1 MSPFFMKTHNFGKY
15 TLVAVVFGLLLAWY
29 YFTDFDVTKHQFL
42 TAALKVPSIRNYG
55 GESPMQTVNFF
66 NKFGWAITL
75 GFALV
80 SWLVS
85 LILLLILKIV
95 RLAKFRIS
103 NLIILLLTYG
113 AVLGLAIEL
122 LFYEKRYAVA
132 TIGTIFFVGQ
142 PLYSAAVGTL
152 IFIALIFVVPII
164 VGLFKKKKTPPTS
177 PSSGEKTEKIVLEPV
192 LDVKPEAEKPNII
205 STASKLLVIGALL
218 LTSEGC
224 TLFSGTESLACKLAP
239 DSAHCYQDEA
249 VSSGDPDICDK
260 IIQPAKFKDMGSNP
274 PKDKCYLMVAQN
286 TGNLDVCEK
295 IKGGMLSYTI
305 DQCVLEASIENQN
318 ASGCQKLSGA
328 SKTQCVSTLGPLMTA
343 DKVMEVDSQIE
354 ILQNELKKGSDANL
368 EKQLAG
374 LEAKKKDMMAIM
386 TKDNKD
392 NYSFQS
398 DPVNKQIVGE
408 WSTGSV
414 DSATKDKIINVNAQ
428 LKAQGLTMT
437 PEQYTAIKE
446 YYKYKNN
453 PENDIEKMDDAQ
465 IVKDRL
471 GEKVGN
477 LVDKLKFWNSKDTPQ
492 EKAEDQQLRFYQ
504 RMLERQE
511 AITKGLSVKEMNYEN
526 TVEAIGE
533 KVKEKVADE
542 AKDKII
548 EHVFGEATGLTT
560 KVTTAVLGE
569 AINTVK
575 KEAQSAEFRGLV
587 KAYDDGMAEEL
598 GKFGGNVDKA
608 HAEVVKKLSA
618 DPYTYAS
625 GDSFAKYGNLI
636 ENKDCDGTNPHCI
649 QKDVFWKA
657 MKKSYKYQNQGA

>member
-1 MSPFFMKTHNFGKY
+1 
-15 TLVAVVFGLLLAWY
+15 
-29 YFTDFDVTKHQFL
+29 
-42 TAALKVPSIRNYG
+42 
-55 GESPMQTVNFF
+55 
-66 NKFGWAITL
+66 
-75 GFALV
+75 
-80 SWLVS
+80 
-85 LILLLILKIV
+85 
-95 RLAKFRIS
+95 
-103 NLIILLLTYG
+103 
-113 AVLGLAIEL
+113 L

-132 TIGTIFFVGQ
+132 TIGIIFFAGQ
-142 PLYSAAVGTL
+142 PLYSAAIGTLVFIVL
-152 IFIALIFVVPII
+152 IFIIPILFRLI
-164 VGLFKKKKTPPTS
+164 KKKKTPPAA
-177 PSSGEKTEKIVLEPV
+177 PSSDNKSEEKVLEPA
-192 LDVKPEAEKPNII
+192 PAEEKPSII
-205 STASKLLVIGALL
+205 SQTAKLLVIGVLL

-224 TLFSGTESLACKLAP
+224 TLVSSGESLACMVAP

-260 IIQPAKFKDMGSNP
+260 IIQPAKFKDMDSNP

-286 TGNLDVCEK
+286 TGNLDACDK
-295 IKGGMLSYTI
+295 IKGGMLSYTV
-305 DQCVLEASIENQN
+305 DQCVLEASIENEN
-318 ASGCQKLSGA
+318 ASGCQKLSGT
-328 SKTQCVSTLGPLMTA
+328 SKAKCVSELGPLMTA

-354 ILQNELKKGSDANL
+354 ILQNELKKGSDPNL

-374 LEAKKKDMMAIM
+374 LQQKKSDMMAIM
-386 TKDNKD
+386 SKDNKD
-392 NYSFQS
+392 NYNFQS

-408 WSTGSV
+408 WSAGSV
-414 DSATKDKIINVNAQ
+414 DSSTKDKIINVNAQ

-477 LVDKLKFWNSKDTPQ
+477 LVDKLKFWNSNDTPQ

-542 AKDKII
+542 AKDKVI
-548 EHVFGEATGLTT
+548 EHIFGEATGLTT

-569 AINTVK
+569 AVNTVK

-587 KAYDDGMAEEL
+587 KAYDDGMKEEL
-598 GKFGGNVDKA
+598 SKFGGNVDKA
-608 HAEVVKKLSA
+608 HAEVVKKISA

-625 GDSFAKYGNLI
+625 GDSFAKYGNLV
-636 ENKDCDGTNPHCI
+636 ENKDCDGSNPHCI

-657 MKKSYKYQNQGA
+657 MKKSYKYQNQQN